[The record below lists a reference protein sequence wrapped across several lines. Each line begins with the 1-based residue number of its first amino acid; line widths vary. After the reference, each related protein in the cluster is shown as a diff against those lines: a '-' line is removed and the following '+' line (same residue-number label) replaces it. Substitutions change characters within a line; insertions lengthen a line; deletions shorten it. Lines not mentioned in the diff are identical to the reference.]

1 MAEAKAEAQESSSP
15 RCLLLLAG
23 GLQAACQA
31 VSAERLCLLALAS
44 RFPTEHVSVVSG
56 VPQGTVLGPLLFLLY
71 NINDIDCDTSIKST
85 ARLFADDCILYREIN
100 NASDAQIFR
109 G

>member
-31 VSAERLCLLALAS
+31 VSVERFCLLALAS
-44 RFPTEHVSVVSG
+44 RLPTEHVSGRVGGSVSLSQMCG
-56 VPQGTVLGPLLFLLY
+56 VQTADASACGRGSATILEICVLT
-71 NINDIDCDTSIKST
+71 DCSQKLEDLDG
-85 ARLFADDCILYREIN
+85 R
-100 NASDAQIFR
+100 ASFKKV
-109 G
+109 

>member
-15 RCLLLLAG
+15 RCLLLFAG

-31 VSAERLCLLALAS
+31 VSAERFCSLALAS
-44 RFPTEHVSVVSG
+44 RLPTEHVSASSVYMSCLKAVSDS
-56 VPQGTVLGPLLFLLY
+56 Q
-71 NINDIDCDTSIKST
+71 
-85 ARLFADDCILYREIN
+85 AD
-100 NASDAQIFR
+100 

>member
-31 VSAERLCLLALAS
+31 VSAEQFCLLAFAS
-44 RFPTEHVSVVSG
+44 RLPTEHVSAFSEMQTDQQMQTL
-56 VPQGTVLGPLLFLLY
+56 PKLAMHRCKRC
-71 NINDIDCDTSIKST
+71 NSAKN
-85 ARLFADDCILYREIN
+85 R
-100 NASDAQIFR
+100 
-109 G
+109 

>member
-31 VSAERLCLLALAS
+31 VAAERFCLLALAS
-44 RFPTEHVSVVSG
+44 RFLTEHVSDVNCV
-56 VPQGTVLGPLLFLLY
+56 TVAAIWEMFP
-71 NINDIDCDTSIKST
+71 IVC
-85 ARLFADDCILYREIN
+85 ACW
-100 NASDAQIFR
+100 
-109 G
+109 